1 MQRGFHLIMID
12 IAGFIISFGFLIV
25 AMVFHEVAHGWV
37 AYLRGDSTARYSGR
51 LTLNPLAHIDPIG
64 TIVVPL
70 LLFISTQGR
79 FVFGSAKPVP
89 VDFSRLRNP
98 KTDMMLVGA
107 AGPAANLVLATVSA
121 VLWRFLPDFPASNFI
136 FQSMIMTN
144 VVLALFNLFPIPPL
158 DGSRIVMGFLPRDL
172 AYQYAKIEPYGFFI
186 IMALLWLNVL
196 DLFLWPAVNV
206 VINVIYLIK
215 VL

>member
-1 MQRGFHLIMID
+1 MIID

-51 LTLNPLAHIDPIG
+51 LTLNPIAHIDPVG
-64 TIVVPL
+64 TILIPL

-79 FVFGSAKPVP
+79 FVFGAAKPVP

-98 KTDMMLVGA
+98 KTDMILVGA
-107 AGPAANLVLATVSA
+107 AGPAANLVLAAVSA
-121 VLWRFLPDFPASNFI
+121 VLWRFLPSFPAGNFI
-136 FQSMIMTN
+136 FQNMIMIN

-172 AYQYAKIEPYGFFI
+172 AYQYAKIEPFGFFI
-186 IMALLWLNVL
+186 IMALLWANVL
-196 DLFLWPAVNV
+196 DIFLWPAVSV
-206 VINVIYLIK
+206 VTNIIYLIK
-215 VL
+215 LL

>member
-1 MQRGFHLIMID
+1 MMID
-12 IAGFIISFGFLIV
+12 IAGFIISFGFLVV

-37 AYLRGDSTARYSGR
+37 AYMRGDSTALRSGR
-51 LTLNPLAHIDPIG
+51 LTLNPIAHIDPIG
-64 TIVVPL
+64 TIIVPL
-70 LLFISTQGR
+70 VLFISTHGQ
-79 FVFGSAKPVP
+79 FVFGAAKPVP

-98 KTDMMLVGA
+98 KTDMILVGA

-121 VLWRFLPDFPASNFI
+121 VLWRFLPVFPASNFI
-136 FQSMIMTN
+136 FQSMIVTN
-144 VVLALFNLFPIPPL
+144 IVLALFNLFPIPPL
-158 DGSRIVMGFLPRDL
+158 DGSRIVMGFLPDNL

-196 DLFLWPAVNV
+196 DLFLWPAVSV
-206 VINVIYLIK
+206 VTNIIYLIK

>member
-1 MQRGFHLIMID
+1 MID
-12 IAGFIISFGFLIV
+12 IAGFIISFGFLMV

-37 AYLRGDSTARYSGR
+37 AYMRGDSTARLSGR

-64 TIVVPL
+64 TILVPL
-70 LLFISTQGR
+70 VLFISTQGR
-79 FVFGSAKPVP
+79 FVFGAAKPVP
-89 VDFSRLRNP
+89 VDFSRLKNP
-98 KTDMMLVGA
+98 KTDMVLVGA
-107 AGPAANLVLATVSA
+107 AGPAANLALAIVSA
-121 VLWRFLPDFPASNFI
+121 ALWRLLPDFPSSNFI
-136 FQSMIMTN
+136 FQNMIMMN

-186 IMALLWLNVL
+186 IMGLLWLNVL
-196 DLFLWPAVNV
+196 DLFLWPAVSV
-206 VINVIYLIK
+206 VVNIIYLIK